1 MIKPFSC
8 LVFIISCIN
17 ISHHLQPIY
26 ILHEIYRIWPMHVD
40 VYNSSYWCASLYVHV
55 HYIYLLIFTFKGF
68 QQTDISTAT
77 NNSQLT
83 LSSNQEHNQAIQSGK
98 LTAKFLKFSYTLQTL
113 YIIIYMHHT
122 WNFMYMLCVSQ
133 ECLI

>member
-1 MIKPFSC
+1 
-8 LVFIISCIN
+8 
-17 ISHHLQPIY
+17 
-26 ILHEIYRIWPMHVD
+26 MHVD

-68 QQTDISTAT
+68 QQNDISTAT